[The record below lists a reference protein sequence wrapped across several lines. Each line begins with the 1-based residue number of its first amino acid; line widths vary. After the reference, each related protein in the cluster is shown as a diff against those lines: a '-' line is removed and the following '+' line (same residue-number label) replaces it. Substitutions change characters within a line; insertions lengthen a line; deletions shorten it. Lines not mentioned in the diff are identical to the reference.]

1 MLELLK
7 EQIGIQKFGRFFMVK
22 FKKIVA
28 AAVAAASISAMS
40 VTASAATV
48 LQTPVDW
55 EARYVQGAPSSVSAT
70 RFYTVYTYG
79 NGHDI
84 TCTSFS
90 GNYNRT
96 VEVRAQYKTKQGS
109 KVEAVDANVVELHAE
124 TYSAITFKNP
134 EYIYG
139 DTITFSFG
147 ASGYPSC
154 EARGVIDQHK

>member
-1 MLELLK
+1 
-7 EQIGIQKFGRFFMVK
+7 MVK

-40 VTASAATV
+40 VTASAETV
-48 LQTPVDW
+48 LQTPVNW
-55 EARYVQGAPSSVSAT
+55 EARYIQGAPSSVSAT

-96 VEVRAQYKTKQGS
+96 VEVRAQYKENQGIH
-109 KVEAVDANVVELHAE
+109 VEPIDVRVAELHAE
-124 TYSAITFKNP
+124 TYDPIRFAQPKN
-134 EYIYG
+134 IYG
-139 DTITFSFG
+139 NTITFSFG

-154 EARGVIDQHK
+154 EAHGVLEQYIK